1 MSSCQMSYMGI
12 LKVVSVWCDR
22 MNDCELIIWGFNRL
36 SIKYV
41 FFSILAFCQGLVNGL
56 NLVKLVNTVFFHI
69 LYFN

>member
-1 MSSCQMSYMGI
+1 MGI

-41 FFSILAFCQGLVNGL
+41 FFSILAFLPGVG
-56 NLVKLVNTVFFHI
+56 
-69 LYFN
+69 

>member
-1 MSSCQMSYMGI
+1 MSSCQTFYMGI

-41 FFSILAFCQGLVNGL
+41 FFSILAFLQGLENGL
-56 NLVKLVNTVFFHI
+56 NWVLN
-69 LYFN
+69 

>member
-1 MSSCQMSYMGI
+1 MSSCQTSYMGI

-41 FFSILAFCQGLVNGL
+41 FFSIFSFLPGVGNWA
-56 NLVKLVNTVFFHI
+56 KLGKLLCFS
-69 LYFN
+69 YFIN